1 MFGFNVFNRETE
13 RMNKIIELNAKEA
26 LTDLEFLAREINKFK
41 NSDKR
46 KLMITGEKYY
56 MGEHDILNR
65 KRTIIGEGGALQEV
79 TNLPNNRIIDNQYAK
94 IVDQKVNY
102 LLGQPLTFDTEN
114 KDYAKLLQKV
124 FNKRFRRTLKTLGQ
138 DVLNHGIAWLYPYY
152 DETGELQF
160 KKFEGYEIL
169 PFWKDAEHTI
179 LEFAVRI
186 YEVEAY
192 DGKRETTIEKVEVF
206 TPNGIDRYVLS
217 KGSLVKDIENPSS
230 PYILIGDKG
239 YNWNK
244 IPLIAFKYN
253 NKEMPLIKKVKTLQ
267 DGINTILSD
276 FQNNMQEDAR
286 NTILVLINYDGTNLG
301 EFRRNLAQYGAVKVT
316 SVDGVAGDLKTL
328 QVEVNSENYKNI
340 LQIFKKALIENA
352 MGYDAKDDRLI
363 GGNPNQMNI
372 QSMYSD
378 IDLDANGME
387 TEFQASFE
395 ELLWFVNVH
404 LVNTGKGDFT
414 DEPVIVIFNRDM
426 MMNENEIIDSCQKS
440 MGILSHETIV
450 GQHPWVSDV
459 EQEMERI
466 RKEKDQELN
475 SLYGQAFQNPITGD
489 DDEE

>member
-1 MFGFNVFNRETE
+1 MFSFIFNQAKKL
-13 RMNKIIELNAKEA
+13 NKIIEINAKEA

-56 MGEHDILNR
+56 QNEHDILNR
-65 KRTIIGEGGALQEV
+65 KRTIIGEGGVLQEV
-79 TNLPNNRIIDNQYAK
+79 TNLPNNKIIDNQYGK

-124 FNKRFRRTLKTLGQ
+124 FNKRFQRILKNLGQ

-152 DETGELQF
+152 NEQGELSF

-186 YEVEAY
+186 YEVQGY
-192 DGKRETTIEKVEVF
+192 DGKREITIEKVEIF
-206 TPNGIDRYVLS
+206 TPNGIDRYVLNN
-217 KGSLVKDIENPSS
+217 GSLVKDIENPSS
-230 PYILIGDKG
+230 PYILVEDKG

-253 NKEMPLIKKVKTLQ
+253 NKEIPLIKKVKTLQ

-286 NTILVLINYDGTNLG
+286 NTILVLVNYDGTNLG
-301 EFRRNLAQYGAVKVT
+301 EFRHNLAQYGAVKVT

-328 QVEVNSENYKNI
+328 QIEVNPENYKTI

-352 MGYDAKDDRLI
+352 MGYDAKDDRII

-387 TEFQASFE
+387 TEFQAAFE

-414 DEPVIVIFNRDM
+414 NEPVTVIFNRDM
-426 MMNENEIIDSCQKS
+426 MLNESEIVDNCQKS

-450 GQHPWVSDV
+450 GQHPWVVNV
-459 EQEMERI
+459 EQELARIKKER
-466 RKEKDQELN
+466 EDEVKDM
-475 SLYGQAFQNPITGD
+475 YGEAFNNQVTGD
-489 DDEE
+489 ETDEE

>member
-1 MFGFNVFNRETE
+1 MFSFIFNQAKKL
-13 RMNKIIELNAKEA
+13 NKIIEINAKEA

-56 MGEHDILNR
+56 QNEHDILNR
-65 KRTIIGEGGALQEV
+65 KRTIIGEGGVLQEV
-79 TNLPNNRIIDNQYAK
+79 TNLPNNKIIDNQYGK
-94 IVDQKVNY
+94 IVNQKVNY
-102 LLGQPLTFDTEN
+102 LFGQPLTFDTEN

-124 FNKRFRRTLKTLGQ
+124 FNKRFQRTLKNLGQ

-152 DETGELQF
+152 NEQGELSF

-186 YEVEAY
+186 YEVQGY
-192 DGKRETTIEKVEVF
+192 DGKREITIEKVEIF
-206 TPNGIDRYVLS
+206 TPNGIDRYVLNN
-217 KGSLVKDIENPSS
+217 GSLVKDIENPSS
-230 PYILIGDKG
+230 PYILVEDKG

-253 NKEMPLIKKVKTLQ
+253 NKEIPLIKKVKTLQ

-286 NTILVLINYDGTNLG
+286 NTILVLVNYDGTNLG
-301 EFRRNLAQYGAVKVT
+301 EFRHNLAQYGAVKVT

-328 QVEVNSENYKNI
+328 QIEVNPENYKTI

-352 MGYDAKDDRLI
+352 MGYDAKDDRII

-387 TEFQASFE
+387 TEFQAAFE

-414 DEPVIVIFNRDM
+414 NEPVTVIFNRDM
-426 MMNENEIIDSCQKS
+426 MLNESEIVDNCQKS

-450 GQHPWVSDV
+450 GQHPWVVNV
-459 EQEMERI
+459 EQELARIKKER
-466 RKEKDQELN
+466 EDEVKDM
-475 SLYGQAFQNPITGD
+475 YGEAFDNQVTGGET
-489 DDEE
+489 DEE